1 MGFMSV
7 DVGERSSALMR
18 RAAYPV
24 LAFVGVVVSGVFG
37 FLMLADTGFV
47 DAVFWVVDPTSIE
60 LHFQEHGTET
70 AEKAAKS
77 LSVLTRGLLV
87 LTGAWIAESVLSAA
101 FGGLIGRE
109 LKTVQIKKE
118 IEKLDDHVVVCG
130 YGMFG
135 RTVANRLR
143 ERGAPVVVIEYNS
156 DEYERTLND
165 DHIAINGDARQED
178 VLKEAGVERARSVI
192 GAVDDSNVN
201 IQTAVVVS
209 QISPECKMV
218 VRVGDEMYE
227 SLARRAGADEVV
239 IPEVLTGEKITD
251 HI

>member
-1 MGFMSV
+1 MSA
-7 DVGERSSALMR
+7 DIGEKRNALLR
-18 RAAYPV
+18 RAAYPII
-24 LAFVGVVVSGVFG
+24 AFVGVVVSGIGG
-37 FLMLADTGFV
+37 FLVLADIGFV

-60 LHFQEHGTET
+60 LHFREHGTET
-70 AEKAAKS
+70 AEQAAKA
-77 LSVLTRGLLV
+77 LSVLTRVLLV

-118 IEKLDDHVVVCG
+118 IENLNDHVVVCG

-135 RTVANRLR
+135 RTVANRLN
-143 ERGAPVVVIEYNS
+143 ERGVPVVVIEYNT
-156 DEYERTLND
+156 DEYERTLED
-165 DHIAINGDARQED
+165 DHLAINGDARQEG
-178 VLKEAGVERARSVI
+178 VLQEAGVGRARSVI

-209 QISPECKMV
+209 QISPECRMV

-239 IPEVLTGEKITD
+239 IPEVLTGESITD

>member
-1 MGFMSV
+1 MSA
-7 DVGERSSALMR
+7 DIGEKRNALLR
-18 RAAYPV
+18 RAAYPII
-24 LAFVGVVVSGVFG
+24 AFVGVVFSGIVG
-37 FLMLADTGFV
+37 FLALADIGFV

-60 LHFQEHGTET
+60 LHFREHGTET
-70 AEKAAKS
+70 AEEAAKA
-77 LSVLTRGLLV
+77 LSVLTRALLV
-87 LTGAWIAESVLSAA
+87 LTGAWIAESALSAA

-118 IEKLDDHVVVCG
+118 IQKLDDHVVVCG

-135 RTVANRLR
+135 RTIANRLR
-143 ERGAPVVVIEYNS
+143 ERDTPVVVIEYDN
-156 DEYERTLND
+156 DEYERTLDD
-165 DHIAINGDARQED
+165 DHLAINGDARQEG

-209 QISPECKMV
+209 QISPDCRMV

-227 SLARRAGADEVV
+227 SLARRAGADDVV
-239 IPEVLTGEKITD
+239 IPEVITGEQVMENV
-251 HI
+251 

>member
-1 MGFMSV
+1 
-7 DVGERSSALMR
+7 MR

-24 LAFVGVVVSGVFG
+24 LAFVGVVVSSVVG
-37 FLMLADTGFV
+37 FLALADIGFV
-47 DAVFWVVDPTSIE
+47 DAVFWIVDPTSVE
-60 LHFQEHGTET
+60 LHFREHGTET
-70 AEKAAKS
+70 AERAAKA
-77 LSVLTRGLLV
+77 LSVLTRVLLV

-101 FGGLIGRE
+101 FGGFIGRE

-143 ERGAPVVVIEYNS
+143 KRGTSVVVIEYNT
-156 DEYERTLND
+156 DEYERTLED
-165 DHIAINGDARQED
+165 DHLAVNGDARQEG
-178 VLKEAGVERARSVI
+178 VLKKAGVERARSVI

-209 QISPECKMV
+209 QISPECRMV

-227 SLARRAGADEVV
+227 SLARRAGADDVV
-239 IPEVLTGEKITD
+239 IPEVITGEQVTESV
-251 HI
+251 

>member
-1 MGFMSV
+1 MSA
-7 DVGERSSALMR
+7 DIGEKRNTLLR
-18 RAAYPV
+18 RAAYPII
-24 LAFVGVVVSGVFG
+24 AFVGVVVSGIGG
-37 FLMLADTGFV
+37 FLILADIGFV

-70 AEKAAKS
+70 AERAAKA
-77 LSVLTRGLLV
+77 LSVLTRALLV

-118 IEKLDDHVVVCG
+118 IENLDDHVVVCG

-143 ERGAPVVVIEYNS
+143 ERDTPVVVIEHNT
-156 DEYERTLND
+156 DEYERTLDD
-165 DHIAINGDARQED
+165 DHLAINGDARQEG

-209 QISPECKMV
+209 QISPECRMV

-227 SLARRAGADEVV
+227 SLARRAGADKVV
-239 IPEVLTGEKITD
+239 IPEVLTGESITD
-251 HI
+251 QV

>member
-1 MGFMSV
+1 MPV
-7 DVGERSSALMR
+7 DVGERTSALMR

-24 LAFVGVVVSGVFG
+24 LAFVGVVVSGVVG
-37 FLMLADTGFV
+37 FLALADIGFV
-47 DAVFWVVDPTSIE
+47 DAIFWVLDPTSIE
-60 LHFQEHGTET
+60 LHFEEHGTET

-77 LSVLTRGLLV
+77 LSVLSRGLLV

-118 IEKLDDHVVVCG
+118 IEKLDDHVIVCG

-135 RTVANRLR
+135 RTVANGLKK
-143 ERGAPVVVIEYNS
+143 RGTSVVVIEYND
-156 DEYERTLND
+156 DEYERTLDD
-165 DHIAINGDARQED
+165 DHLVIKGDARQER
-178 VLKEAGVERARSVI
+178 VLKEAGVEKARSVI

-209 QISPECKMV
+209 QISPECRMV

-239 IPEVLTGEKITD
+239 IPEVLTGESITD
-251 HI
+251 QV

>member
-1 MGFMSV
+1 MSA
-7 DVGERSSALMR
+7 DIGEKRNALLR
-18 RAAYPV
+18 RASYPII
-24 LAFVGVVVSGVFG
+24 AFVGVVVSGVAG
-37 FLMLADTGFV
+37 FLVLADIGLV

-70 AEKAAKS
+70 AERAAKA
-77 LSVLTRGLLV
+77 LSVLARALLV

-118 IEKLDDHVVVCG
+118 IEELDDHVIVCG

-143 ERGAPVVVIEYNS
+143 ERDTSVVVIEYNT
-156 DEYERTLND
+156 DEYERTLED
-165 DHIAINGDARQED
+165 DHLAINGDARQEG
-178 VLKEAGVERARSVI
+178 VLKEAGAERARSVI

-209 QISPECKMV
+209 QISPECRMV

-239 IPEVLTGEKITD
+239 IPEVLTGESITD
-251 HI
+251 HV

>member
-1 MGFMSV
+1 MSAGI
-7 DVGERSSALMR
+7 GERRNTLLR

-24 LAFVGVVVSGVFG
+24 AAFVGVVVSGVVG
-37 FLMLADTGFV
+37 FAALADIGPV
-47 DAVFWVVDPTSIE
+47 DALFWVVDPTSIE
-60 LHFQEHGTET
+60 LHFREHGTEA
-70 AEKAAKS
+70 AERAAKA
-77 LSVLTRGLLV
+77 LSILTRALLV

-118 IEKLDDHVVVCG
+118 IGKLEDHVIVCG

-135 RTVANRLR
+135 RTVADRLR
-143 ERGAPVVVIEYNS
+143 ERDKPVVVIEYDS
-156 DEYERTLND
+156 DEYERTLKD
-165 DHIAINGDARQED
+165 DHLVINGDARQEG

-209 QISPECKMV
+209 QISPECRMV

-251 HI
+251 QV